1 MAKRQN
7 KIKDRVEAIL
17 KDNLKARDD
26 DAYLTVLYW
35 VTYTPQFIR
44 EDPNTLTREG
54 KPKKFLYLSDIIE
67 NLPREDSIRRV
78 RAVIQNVEKKYL
90 PTTPEIRK
98 RRKIAEEDWLNW
110 ARENK

>member
-26 DAYLTVLYW
+26 DAYLTVVYW
-35 VTYTPQFIR
+35 ITYNPSLMR
-44 EDPNTLTREG
+44 EDPTNLTPEG
-54 KPKKFLYLSDIIE
+54 KPRKFVYLKDILE
-67 NLPREDSIRRV
+67 LPREDSIRRV

-110 ARENK
+110 ARQNN